1 MPTESAEE
9 EEKQACISRSVVEE
23 TGKEEP
29 CMGENQEGMVP
40 GRAREEGISN
50 KGMLN
55 VATYKVK

>member
-9 EEKQACISRSVVEE
+9 EEKQACISRSLVEE

-29 CMGENQEGMVP
+29 WMGENQEGMVP
-40 GRAREEGISN
+40 GTAGEEGISN